1 MMRQVAVLSVGRS
14 DFGRYL
20 PVLRALKNDPSIELR
35 LIASGGHFSSRSGNT
50 IQEVEEAGFDWE
62 PGFTED
68 ILGDTPEDVGQA
80 IGRATICLSQA
91 FAVRRPDLLVVLG
104 DRFEML
110 SGASAALGFNIPV
123 FHIYG
128 GSVTE
133 GAIDEL
139 VRHALTKMSHLH
151 FVSCEPYAQRVRQM
165 GEEDWRVHITGAPGL
180 DDLKTLGSLPRDK
193 LSQFVGL
200 NLEKPT
206 ILVCYHSVTLE
217 SEQAGAQIFDLLAA
231 IEDVN
236 HQVIMTY
243 PNIDPGHEPIIDA
256 IEAFAARHSERSRLI
271 QNAGTRRFVS
281 LLNCV
286 DALVGN
292 SSSGIVEAATFAL
305 PVVNI
310 GTRQDGK
317 IRAANIIDTAY
328 QTNAIRAGLDKALKP
343 EFRASLAGLVNPNG
357 DGQAG
362 PRIAR
367 LIATQGLDERLLRK
381 KFVERPLL

>member
-1 MMRQVAVLSVGRS
+1 MTRQVAVLSVGRS

-20 PVLRALKNDPSIELR
+20 PVLRELKNNPSIELR

-50 IQEVEEAGFDWE
+50 IHEVEESGFDWE
-62 PGFTED
+62 PGFAED
-68 ILGDTPEDVGQA
+68 LLGDSPEDVGQA
-80 IGRATICLSQA
+80 IGRAAICLSQA
-91 FAVRRPDLLVVLG
+91 FAIRRPDLLVVLG

-180 DDLKTLGSLPRDK
+180 DDLKAIGSLPLDE

-200 NLEKPT
+200 NLERPT
-206 ILVCYHSVTLE
+206 ILVCYHPVTLE
-217 SEQAGAQIFDLLAA
+217 PGQAGPQISNLLAA
-231 IEDVN
+231 IEGLDY
-236 HQVIMTY
+236 QIILTY
-243 PNIDPGHEPIIDA
+243 PNIDPGHEPVIDA
-256 IEAFAARHSERSRLI
+256 IEAFAARHSSRSRLI
-271 QNAGTRRFVS
+271 RNAGTRRFTS
-281 LLNCV
+281 LLNSV

-328 QTNAIRAGLDKALKP
+328 QTEAIRVGLDKALKS
-343 EFRASLAGLVNPNG
+343 EFRAGLAGLVNPNG

-367 LIATQGLDERLLRK
+367 LIATQSLDERLLRK
-381 KFVERPLL
+381 KFVDRPYL